1 MKKGAQI
8 IGLFTCILV
17 YVVGLASINVVF
29 GQSDKSYS
37 FSADGNS
44 VWVLNKATRKMMF
57 VRLEKKK
64 TWKSTPFSVPASYNV
79 EDCQFQVVGRRGQAV
94 FLFDTFSGMAA
105 VYRVKS
111 DHSVEKYIDAGFPQS
126 AQPYMV
132 TSKKNNGWVLD
143 RSARKLTFIHFQKD
157 KIQKSSP
164 LLLSTDFH
172 VDKCQLQLVGDYG
185 EGVVLFDTSSG
196 KTAFYKV
203 NRGIDGGFT
212 IQQYTEA
219 DIKSDLQ

>member
-1 MKKGAQI
+1 MKKGVQI
-8 IGLFTCILV
+8 IGLFICILI
-17 YVVGLASINVVF
+17 YVVGLASINVAF
-29 GQSDKSYS
+29 GQSDKSYR

-64 TWKSTPFSVPASYNV
+64 TWKSTPFSVPASYNI
-79 EDCQFQVVGRRGQAV
+79 EYCQFQVVGRRGQAV

-126 AQPYMV
+126 AQPYLM
-132 TSKKNNGWVLD
+132 TAKNNNGWVLD
-143 RSARKLTFIHFQKD
+143 RSSGKLTFIHLQKD

-164 LLLSTDFH
+164 AWLSEGFN
-172 VDKCQLQLVGDYG
+172 VDKCQLQLVGKYG

-196 KTAFYKV
+196 KAAFYKV
-203 NRGIDGGFT
+203 SRGTDGGFT